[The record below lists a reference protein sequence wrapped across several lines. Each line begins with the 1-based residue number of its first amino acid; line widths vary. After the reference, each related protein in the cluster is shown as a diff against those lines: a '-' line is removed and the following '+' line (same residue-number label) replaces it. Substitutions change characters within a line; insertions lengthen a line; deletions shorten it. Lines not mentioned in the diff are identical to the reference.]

1 MSLDNLRNELHGLAD
16 EVRPVDL
23 HDRTLH
29 TSRRLRLRRT
39 AVTSVAAVAALVA
52 ASGLALAVVPD
63 ERTVDP
69 PAASSTAPPSPA
81 TSSPAPP
88 SSAPPPAAV
97 ELPRHQGTAPPRF
110 AAGPLANARADIGW
124 STASQCGTGLVKF
137 AGGTYAYP
145 GRAGTMHVVRT
156 AAGDVNR
163 DGTAD
168 LVAVLECEAGQATA

>member
-1 MSLDNLRNELHGLAD
+1 M
-16 EVRPVDL
+16 P
-23 HDRTLH
+23 LH
-29 TSRRLRLRRT
+29 TSRRLPLRRT
-39 AVTSVAAVAALVA
+39 AVTSVAALAALVA
-52 ASGLALAVVPD
+52 ASGLALAGTPGSSGA
-63 ERTVDP
+63 
-69 PAASSTAPPSPA
+69 PATTAAAPSSPA

-88 SSAPPPAAV
+88 SSAPPPAVV

-156 AAGDVNR
+156 AAGD
-163 DGTAD
+163 
-168 LVAVLECEAGQATA
+168 